1 MSLCT
6 MSRGPIVLATV
17 RYAALTV
24 LLCGAPPGV
33 FLADEP
39 ISAVGPLM
47 KLYQS
52 GRLPAERQPAVVE
65 MICNRGNEHDLRV
78 VFDRVL
84 QADGMAP
91 ALRLKAIGW
100 LAEAART
107 RKVKPEGDLK
117 ELGTLV
123 ESQDEALRL
132 VAVRL
137 AATLHVES
145 AAPALRTIAT
155 EADSPAELRLAAIAG
170 LAAMGGDENR
180 AALRKLADD
189 DAPEPVRVQAIVAVA
204 GFDLPAAARQA

>member
-65 MICNRGNEHDLRV
+65 MICNRGNEKDLRV
-78 VFDRVL
+78 VFEKVL
-84 QADGMAP
+84 TPDGMAAP
-91 ALRLKAIGW
+91 LRIKALGW

-107 RKVKPEGDLK
+107 RKVKPAGDLA
-117 ELGTLV
+117 GVAALV
-123 ESQDEALRL
+123 ASPEAALRL
-132 VAVRL
+132 AAGRL
-137 AATLHVES
+137 AGALHLEG
-145 AAPALRTIAT
+145 AAPALRQIPTAA
-155 EADSPAELRLAAIAG
+155 ESPRRPRDTAH
-170 LAAMGGDENR
+170 
-180 AALRKLADD
+180 
-189 DAPEPVRVQAIVAVA
+189 
-204 GFDLPAAARQA
+204 